1 MKFDSEDLHLSRK
14 KKNSEDEILKFRKYL
29 QVSSGL
35 REKEI
40 IRRNEDKI
48 IKEWSRIEEQKR
60 KEMKEMNLKERTS
73 NLLPEDKSSG
83 KVFR

>member
-14 KKNSEDEILKFRKYL
+14 KKNSEEEILNFRKYL

-73 NLLPEDKSSG
+73 NLPPEDISSG

>member
-1 MKFDSEDLHLSRK
+1 MSEEEEVGRDI
-14 KKNSEDEILKFRKYL
+14 DLKFGRYL

-73 NLLPEDKSSG
+73 K
-83 KVFR
+83 